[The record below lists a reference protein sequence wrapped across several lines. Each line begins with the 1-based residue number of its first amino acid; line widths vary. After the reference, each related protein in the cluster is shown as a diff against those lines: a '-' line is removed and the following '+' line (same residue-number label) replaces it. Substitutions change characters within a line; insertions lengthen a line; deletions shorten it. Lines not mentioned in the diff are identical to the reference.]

1 MQPLLAHGEPL
12 PGEVVPLHAFPRA
25 VERLREPCSIPD
37 TLSDWS
43 MIWLQA
49 YLDGL
54 IDPATFQRY
63 FPLPDPDTLTAVA
76 HCLLNHLR

>member
-1 MQPLLAHGEPL
+1 
-12 PGEVVPLHAFPRA
+12 
-25 VERLREPCSIPD
+25 
-37 TLSDWS
+37 

-54 IDPATFQRY
+54 IDPATFQHY